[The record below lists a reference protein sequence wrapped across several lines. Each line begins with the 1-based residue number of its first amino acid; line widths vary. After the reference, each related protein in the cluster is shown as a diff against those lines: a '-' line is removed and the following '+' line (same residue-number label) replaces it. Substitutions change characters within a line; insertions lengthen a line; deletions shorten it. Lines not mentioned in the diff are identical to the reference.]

1 MVQPRPVSKP
11 PKPVLE
17 NIWAFSPNR
26 ETLGGTA
33 YLMVENQTNILIDTP
48 AWDEVNRNF
57 IEQQGGVQWLVITHR
72 GNIGQ
77 AREIQ
82 HSTQCHLLIQEQEAY
97 LLPEATVTS
106 FQQEFTLSPHS
117 QMIWTPG
124 HSPGSSC
131 FYSSLNGGL
140 LFSGRHLLPN
150 LQGEPVPL
158 RTAKT
163 FHWPRQVQNVKRLI
177 ERFSPQTLQFLCPGA
192 NTGALRGKRLIEQ
205 AYDKLARLDLEALLQ
220 LSVTSYQ

>member
-1 MVQPRPVSKP
+1 
-11 PKPVLE
+11 
-17 NIWAFSPNR
+17 
-26 ETLGGTA
+26 
-33 YLMVENQTNILIDTP
+33 MVENQTNILIDTP

-220 LSVTSYQ
+220 LSVNSNQ

>member
-1 MVQPRPVSKP
+1 MVGSRPLSKP
-11 PKPVLE
+11 PQPVLD

-33 YLMVENQTNILIDTP
+33 YLIAENRTNILIDTP

-57 IEQQGGVQWLVITHR
+57 IEQRGGLEWLVITHR
-72 GNIGQ
+72 ENIGQ
-77 AREIQ
+77 ARKIQ
-82 HSTQCHLLIQEQEAY
+82 QATECHLLIQEQEAY
-97 LLPEATVTS
+97 LVPEATVTS
-106 FQQEFTLSPHS
+106 FQDEFTLGPHS

-131 FYSSLNGGL
+131 FYSSSNGGV

-150 LQGEPVPL
+150 LQGQPVPL

-163 FHWPRQVQNVKRLI
+163 FHWPRQIQSVKRLI

-192 NTGALRGKRLIEQ
+192 NTGPLRGKRAIDR
-205 AYDKLARLDLEALLQ
+205 AYDKIASLDLEGLLQ
-220 LSVTSYQ
+220 KEILL